1 LSPAANTPAE
11 AIRTL
16 HAIVGNRLVQR
27 ALVGRRAPT
36 PARPL
41 LQREIGKGAEA
52 GASVKHKGNA
62 DWVIE
67 DAVDDDHGRPRY
79 RIRHIGSPWVKKIVY
94 GDDPDYDLTTPAAS
108 ASVKKEE
115 EGSEKE
121 DEGKKKEE
129 AEQPEERRDP
139 GPTMAVWLVVDAH
152 LGAISADTPRN
163 DLPIRSEIAEQ
174 TADHGLIRL
183 RYTVGTWSVTVYW
196 PMTWYREGGA
206 PGPNQLG
213 FLPSAEFGA
222 PTFSGECATKS
233 SYSTVEPFEYALL
246 KGGKFTPKEAFDP
259 TA

>member
-41 LQREIGKGAEA
+41 LQREIGKGAQA
-52 GASVKHKGNA
+52 GESVKHKGNA

-129 AEQPEERRDP
+129 AEQPQEESLP
-139 GPTMAVWLVVDAH
+139 SMTAWLVADVH
-152 LGAISADTPRN
+152 LGAISGDSPKN
-163 DLPIRSEIAEQ
+163 DLPIRNEIAEHR
-174 TADHGLIRL
+174 AEHGLIRL
-183 RYTVGTWSVTVYW
+183 RYTVGTWSVSVFW
-196 PMTWYREGGA
+196 PATWYREGGA
-206 PGPNQLG
+206 PGPNALG

-233 SYSTVEPFEYALL
+233 SYGPVEPFEYALL
-246 KGGKFTPKEAFDP
+246 KGGKFTPKEAFEP